1 MIEPIK
7 YEIPFVM
14 PNKEK
19 LQEYNEYLYNLDEL
33 IKKNSTEIEQKIYDY
48 IQKKSWKKRMI
59 LWRKWYPLIFRF
71 KVLLINHI
79 YNLTFRETENIIK
92 ENISVRLFL
101 DLTEFWTDIPS
112 YVAIQWWN
120 QEFDEDFI
128 KELNKD
134 LVIKEAKK
142 QKIIRWNKSRTD
154 TTVVEENVAYP
165 TDSTLLE
172 KGKIKI
178 VKITKKLWELVWK
191 KIEKSK
197 KKVISWVRTMH
208 KTYYEIKKFA
218 RKRTDEAKTQLKEQ
232 YSKLIYWAKKTS
244 KATDNLIKEIKA
256 RTKKESKE
264 IKNKLQKELK
274 KLEELKLKYEQVI
287 KQTKERVIDWEI
299 VPMAKKLISY
309 VSDSAT
315 IISKGKEWKSREIGV
330 KLSVTEVEKWVITNW
345 EVYNRN
351 PNDATLLETSLK
363 NCWEVMWKIP
373 KNNAFD
379 RWYWDKTNI
388 EKFEK
393 EEKVNLHIPKRGK
406 KNQVDI
412 KKESTWAFKSY
423 QKFRSW
429 WEWRISE
436 LKRGSWLRK
445 LRVRW
450 TKSTR
455 IKIWWWILTSN
466 LKRLA

>member
-287 KQTKERVIDWEI
+287 KQTKERVIDW
-299 VPMAKKLISY
+299 
-309 VSDSAT
+309 
-315 IISKGKEWKSREIGV
+315 
-330 KLSVTEVEKWVITNW
+330 
-345 EVYNRN
+345 
-351 PNDATLLETSLK
+351 
-363 NCWEVMWKIP
+363 
-373 KNNAFD
+373 
-379 RWYWDKTNI
+379 
-388 EKFEK
+388 
-393 EEKVNLHIPKRGK
+393 
-406 KNQVDI
+406 
-412 KKESTWAFKSY
+412 
-423 QKFRSW
+423 
-429 WEWRISE
+429 
-436 LKRGSWLRK
+436 
-445 LRVRW
+445 
-450 TKSTR
+450 
-455 IKIWWWILTSN
+455 
-466 LKRLA
+466 

>member
-33 IKKNSTEIEQKIYDY
+33 IKSKSTEIEQKIYDY
-48 IQKKSWKKRMI
+48 IQKNSDKKRMI
-59 LWRKWYPLIFRF
+59 LWRKWYWLIFRF
-71 KVLLINHI
+71 KVLLIHHI
-79 YNLTFRETENIIK
+79 YDLTFRETENIIK

-101 DLTEFWTDIPS
+101 DLTEFWTEIPS

-128 KELNKD
+128 KNLNKN

-142 QKIIRWNKSRTD
+142 RKIIKWNKSRTD

-178 VKITKKLWELVWK
+178 VKIAKKLWELVWT
-191 KIEKSK
+191 KIENSK
-197 KKVISWVRTMH
+197 KKVISGIRTMH

-218 RKRTDEAKTQLKEQ
+218 RKRTDEAKTQFKEQ
-232 YSKLIYWAKKTS
+232 YSKLINWAKNTA

-256 RTKKESKE
+256 RTKRESIE

-274 KLEELKLKYEQVI
+274 NLEELKIKYEKVI
-287 KQTKERVIDWEI
+287 KQTKERVIDWKV
-299 VPMAKKLISY
+299 VPMVEKLISY
-309 VSDSAT
+309 VSESAT
-315 IISKGKEWKSREIGV
+315 IISKWKEWKSREVGV
-330 KLSVTEVEKWVITNW
+330 KLSVTEVEKWIISNW
-345 EVYNRN
+345 EVYNGN
-351 PNDATLLETSLK
+351 PNDATLLDISLK
-363 NCWEVMWKIP
+363 NCWEAIWKIP

-406 KNQVDI
+406 KSQADI
-412 KKESTWAFKSY
+412 KRESTWAFKIY

-429 WEWRISE
+429 WEGRISE
-436 LKRGSWLRK
+436 LKRASWLRK

-466 LKRLA
+466 LKRIA